1 MAGTFALGTSIASA
15 QDVALPGDPSD
26 AEAQGE
32 AMMDAAPDPRVGEP
46 SEPAPD
52 AVAEEPIATPTTPA
66 SVVAGGSDLM
76 AEQAEAE
83 ARVAGEDDAPATV
96 DTPSDCSGSVE
107 RPGCKYYFLG
117 AMYRHTWTPGFIL
130 NLFTE
135 DATKTNNVSFGLS
148 FSYRKD
154 GLSVVTDLYWQRFAV
169 NGPFRGLND
178 PIEETEIIDSNLSAV
193 MVGVTFLWSSNF
205 SDVFAIE
212 YGLGLG
218 LGVVLGDMT
227 RTEAYPSGDGYA
239 PCVAPGSPVEG
250 GRFCDGPPAADGA
263 SGGHYGVV
271 ARKWTQGGSVP
282 NVWLR
287 LAPTLGVR
295 IKPIRQLQFRLGGGF
310 DIFSGFFGEA
320 RIDIGF

>member
-154 GLSVVTDLYWQRFAV
+154 GLSVVTDLYWQRFAHRALDP
-169 NGPFRGLND
+169 GPRPRPRYAARGAADAADAGLT
-178 PIEETEIIDSNLSAV
+178 PITPPRRPPP
-193 MVGVTFLWSSNF
+193 G
-205 SDVFAIE
+205 
-212 YGLGLG
+212 
-218 LGVVLGDMT
+218 
-227 RTEAYPSGDGYA
+227 
-239 PCVAPGSPVEG
+239 GSPARQTSAATPRVRG
-250 GRFCDGPPAADGA
+250 TLPAARGSPAARACRASLRA
-263 SGGHYGVV
+263 SGPRG
-271 ARKWTQGGSVP
+271 
-282 NVWLR
+282 
-287 LAPTLGVR
+287 
-295 IKPIRQLQFRLGGGF
+295 
-310 DIFSGFFGEA
+310 
-320 RIDIGF
+320 